1 MTRKAER
8 DLALIVSCVRG
19 AIDPDHSLELGG
31 KEVRDLDCCHALIY
45 LYMPMSIYR
54 SVCLSVC
61 LSLSLSTHLPTYLSI
76 YLYVYSPIYLSV
88 YLSIHLSTYLS
99 ICLDVW
105 MYGCLSVCLYTPV
118 GTYHLYIY
126 RYK

>member
-54 SVCLSVC
+54 SIYSSICLSIY
-61 LSLSLSTHLPTYLSI
+61 LSIYLSVYLSICLPTYLSI
-76 YLYVYSPIYLSV
+76 YLSTFSP
-88 YLSIHLSTYLS
+88 
-99 ICLDVW
+99 
-105 MYGCLSVCLYTPV
+105 PV
-118 GTYHLYIY
+118 GTYHLYIC